1 MDMCNEE
8 IDCSIESVVKKIQ
21 SKQDFLSLEI
31 NPALSAK
38 IEQNAIKELEKDCNI
53 DAFVVTD
60 SPLARFKPSSI
71 LTSLKIQNLLQ
82 KPVICTLSMRD
93 RNSLA
98 LCGDILAVNELGVR
112 MFLTL
117 TGDCI
122 KNGDCNNA
130 KSVFED
136 NSLKLAD
143 IIDNLNKGIA
153 INGKELKEKVN
164 KIYNFAVINSY
175 ANNPKSITNKIR
187 KKLRSYNISAL
198 FTQPVYCT
206 ESAKTLIQGIEDSNK
221 ELGTK
226 STIVFG
232 FFPVLSY
239 KTALFLRDKLPGVYI
254 PTSWV
259 EKLESASLHNKEE
272 EQKVGLELSLNIF
285 TELKKIHNKFHLM
298 SNKPTIFKSL
308 I

>member
-1 MDMCNEE
+1 MCDNKT
-8 IDCSIESVVKKIQ
+8 DCDIESIIKKIQ
-21 SKQDFLSLEI
+21 SNKDFLSLEI
-31 NPALSAK
+31 NPSLSAK
-38 IEQNAIKELEKDCNI
+38 IEENTIETLKNFCKI

-60 SPLARFKPSSI
+60 SPLARFRPSSI

-98 LCGDILAVNELGVR
+98 LCGDILAVNELGIR

-117 TGDCI
+117 TGDCL
-122 KNGDCNNA
+122 KNGDCKNV

-143 IIDNLNKGIA
+143 IIDNLNRGIA
-153 INGKELKEKVN
+153 INGKELKEKVD

-175 ANNPKSITNKIR
+175 ANNPKSITNKIYT
-187 KKLRSYNISAL
+187 KLKSHNIDAL
-198 FTQPVYCT
+198 FTQPIYSK
-206 ESAKTLIQGIEDSNK
+206 ESAEMLLQSVDEANK
-221 ELGTK
+221 DLK
-226 STIVFG
+226 RNASIVLG

-259 EKLESASLHNKEE
+259 EKLESASLQNKEE
-272 EQKVGLELSLNIF
+272 EYKVGLELSLDIF
-285 TELKKIHNKFHLM
+285 NELKRIHNKFHLM
-298 SNKPTIFKSL
+298 SNNANIVKSF

>member
-1 MDMCNEE
+1 MCSKK
-8 IDCSIESVVKKIQ
+8 IDYNIESVIKKIQ
-21 SKQDFLSLEI
+21 SKEDFLSLEI

-38 IEQNAIKELEKDCNI
+38 IEKNTIDELKNFCKI

-71 LTSLKIQNLLQ
+71 LTSLKMQNLLQ

-98 LCGDILAVNELGVR
+98 LCGDILAVNELGIRV
-112 MFLTL
+112 FLTL

-122 KNGDCNNA
+122 KNGDCKNA

-143 IIDNLNKGIA
+143 IIDNLNNGIA
-153 INGKELKEKVN
+153 VNGKELKENVK

-175 ANNPKSITNKIR
+175 ANNQKSITNKIY
-187 KKLRSYNISAL
+187 KKLKSRNISAL
-198 FTQPVYCT
+198 FTQPIYSR
-206 ESAKTLIQGIEDSNK
+206 ESAEILLQSIEQANN
-221 ELGTK
+221 ELKIK
-226 STIVFG
+226 SSIIFG

-239 KTALFLRDKLPGVYI
+239 KTALFLRDRLPGVYI
-254 PTSWV
+254 PTYWV
-259 EKLESASLHNKEE
+259 EKLESASLCGKEE
-272 EQKVGLELSLNIF
+272 EYKVGLELSLNIF
-285 TELKKIHNKFHLM
+285 NKLRKIHNKFHLM
-298 SNKPTIFKSL
+298 SNKTSILKSFV
-308 I
+308 